1 MFAVPSGIDQ
11 TNDTEKPAD
20 AADTKKNAAP
30 KQVRRQTAEPLIK
43 RRFQL
48 EYAGSVGPLTP
59 KSKVRVWLP
68 IPSDSIAQDV
78 RILDIDLPEPHSIQ
92 RESKYGNQMFYF
104 ETVMPEADSSEN
116 NELAF
121 RVRYAIDRQELR
133 TQEGVVEK
141 EITSELQK
149 LFLEPNRMV
158 PVGGEPALLA
168 AAWPQPNDSMGR
180 ARAIYDGVLD
190 HMQYDKIPGFGR
202 GDARWACQSGYG
214 NCTDYHSLFIS
225 IARKRSLPA
234 KFEIGLP
241 ISQKNRDGEIGGYH
255 CWASFYV
262 EELGWVP
269 IDISEADKH
278 PELREYYFG
287 NLTADRVSFS
297 VGRDLNLVPQQEGEP
312 LNYFIYPYVEVDGI
326 ACEKDAIKTRFVFKD
341 MLAG

>member
-1 MFAVPSGIDQ
+1 
-11 TNDTEKPAD
+11 
-20 AADTKKNAAP
+20 
-30 KQVRRQTAEPLIK
+30 
-43 RRFQL
+43 
-48 EYAGSVGPLTP
+48 
-59 KSKVRVWLP
+59 
-68 IPSDSIAQDV
+68 
-78 RILDIDLPEPHSIQ
+78 
-92 RESKYGNQMFYF
+92 
-104 ETVMPEADSSEN
+104 
-116 NELAF
+116 
-121 RVRYAIDRQELR
+121 
-133 TQEGVVEK
+133 
-141 EITSELQK
+141 
-149 LFLEPNRMV
+149 
-158 PVGGEPALLA
+158 
-168 AAWPQPNDSMGR
+168 
-180 ARAIYDGVLD
+180 
-190 HMQYDKIPGFGR
+190 MQYDKIPGSGR

>member
-1 MFAVPSGIDQ
+1 MPRRSRF
-11 TNDTEKPAD
+11 
-20 AADTKKNAAP
+20 
-30 KQVRRQTAEPLIK
+30 RQTAEPLIK

-168 AAWPQPNDSMGR
+168 AVA
-180 ARAIYDGVLD
+180 A
-190 HMQYDKIPGFGR
+190 
-202 GDARWACQSGYG
+202 
-214 NCTDYHSLFIS
+214 T
-225 IARKRSLPA
+225 
-234 KFEIGLP
+234 E
-241 ISQKNRDGEIGGYH
+241 
-255 CWASFYV
+255 
-262 EELGWVP
+262 
-269 IDISEADKH
+269 
-278 PELREYYFG
+278 
-287 NLTADRVSFS
+287 
-297 VGRDLNLVPQQEGEP
+297 
-312 LNYFIYPYVEVDGI
+312 
-326 ACEKDAIKTRFVFKD
+326 
-341 MLAG
+341 